1 MGTGEKAQG
10 AGRIA
15 APAYTGISALAAA
28 TFYGVAQLK
37 GGYPAVAVYGGALWV
52 FLLSMIVTM
61 PLVTAWA
68 KRRAG

>member
-1 MGTGEKAQG
+1 MT
-10 AGRIA
+10 
-15 APAYTGISALAAA
+15 YTSISALAAA
-28 TFYGVAQLK
+28 AFYGAAQLK
-37 GGYPAVAVYGGALWV
+37 GGYPAVATYGGALWV